1 MISILSG
8 LGWINDRM
16 KQLDDLIES
25 RKVEPVK
32 EEVYVPKFNSKSAFL
47 KQQAKSN
54 KDTKQVSRGATWIN
68 LNR

>member
-1 MISILSG
+1 
-8 LGWINDRM
+8 M

-47 KQQAKSN
+47 KQQTNSN
-54 KDTKQVSRGATWIN
+54 KDAKQVGRGSY
-68 LNR
+68 LDKLKSLKG